1 MIKNGLIF
9 LSKCL
14 GKSNHKLMS
23 FLTKGPGQVALVVMA
38 LTALLL
44 LSLSG
49 SAPVL
54 AQLSEYD
61 NPSVLIPVDLSGTY
75 YRYNIVI
82 PDFQPLAGGR
92 ADPTAHTLTTNLG
105 KNLDMTGFF
114 QLVDPRASLESDPRS
129 GLTGAPPLDFAP
141 WAQIGANFVIKGGYQ
156 ISGSNI
162 RLELKLYD
170 VAMGQQRLGKLFEGK
185 IKDARKMINVFTN
198 QVILSITGEPGVFG
212 SKIIFVTGERANR
225 GVMMTELGSDQ
236 AETIAASKNGPT
248 TQPTLG
254 PGDKTAWTHRNRNRS
269 ELVANGRVVHS
280 GETVLTPAY
289 MPNGTLVAALSG
301 SVSTNITIFDGRS
314 KRPLTGGSGIDVSPT
329 FSPDGRMAYV
339 STQGGSAGIY
349 VTSGAGGQGT
359 RISPGGTSTDPSWSP
374 KGDKI
379 AFVYRERDIC
389 IVNPDGSGLIQLTGG
404 QGQNFHPSF
413 SPDGRMIV
421 FSSNRSGRHQLYV
434 MSANGDRQQ
443 ALMPEFQGSQTLPTW
458 SPTMPAY

>member
-1 MIKNGLIF
+1 MIRKYFN
-9 LSKCL
+9 SRY
-14 GKSNHKLMS
+14 N
-23 FLTKGPGQVALVVMA
+23 
-38 LTALLL
+38 LLL
-44 LSLSG
+44 MTLVFLVPLALAIVTEAG
-49 SAPVL
+49 
-54 AQLSEYD
+54 AQLTEYD

-82 PDFQPLAGGR
+82 PEFQPLRSGSKVDQNAQ
-92 ADPTAHTLTTNLG
+92 TLSTRLG

-114 QLVDPRASLESDPRS
+114 QLVDPRASLEVDPRS
-129 GLTGAPPLDFAP
+129 GLSDAPPLDFGS
-141 WAQIGANFVIKGGYQ
+141 WAQIGANFVIKGG
-156 ISGSNI
+156 IRVSGSNI
-162 RLELKLYD
+162 TMELKLFD

-185 IKDARKMINVFTN
+185 LKDARKMINVFTN
-198 QVILSITGEPGVFG
+198 QVLLSITGEPGVFG
-212 SKIIFVTGERANR
+212 SKIIFVTGERAGR
-225 GVMMTELGSDQ
+225 SIMMTELGSDE
-236 AETIAASKNGPT
+236 AEGLADSKNGPM

-280 GETVLTPAY
+280 GDTVLTPAY

-301 SVSTNITIFDGRS
+301 SVSTNLTIFEGKS
-314 KRPLTGGSGIDVSPT
+314 KRPITGGSGIDVSPT

-339 STQGGSAGIY
+339 STQGGGAGIY
-349 VTSGAGGQGT
+349 VASASGGQGS

-389 IVNPDGSGLIQLTGG
+389 LVNPDGSGLIQLTGG

-421 FSSNRSGRHQLYV
+421 FSSNRGGRHQLFV

-443 ALMPEFQGSQTLPTW
+443 VLMPDFAGSQTLPTW
-458 SPTMPAY
+458 SPMMPPY